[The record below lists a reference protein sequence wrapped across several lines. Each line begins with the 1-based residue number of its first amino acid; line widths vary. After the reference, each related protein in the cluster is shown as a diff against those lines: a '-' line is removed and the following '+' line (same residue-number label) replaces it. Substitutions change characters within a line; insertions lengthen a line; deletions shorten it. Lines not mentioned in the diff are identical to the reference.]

1 MERHASILC
10 PREGLAI
17 INIGFGLGLID
28 TFIQKSK
35 PCMHYIVEAHP
46 DVYKHMIETGWD
58 KKPGTP
64 QQLALTHKTNRTN
77 TNCVGVTILFGRWQD
92 MIPQHVEGQI
102 LFDGIY
108 FDTFGEFYE
117 DLRYSLLNKVLI
129 QDNNN
134 SQSYRKGISRD
145 SSQHF
150 EYRGDLFVL

>member
-35 PCMHYIVEAHP
+35 PRMHYIVEAHP

-58 KKPGTP
+58 KKPGT
-64 QQLALTHKTNRTN
+64 LLLTLTHKTNLTN

-117 DLRYSLLNKVLI
+117 DLRYSLLLNKQVLI
-129 QDNNN
+129 QDNINN
-134 SQSYRKGISRD
+134 SQSYQIYEGNFTR
-145 SSQHF
+145 QF
-150 EYRGDLFVL
+150 PTF